1 MRFRPDILSRHAVP
15 ALLAAGRPMTLDWL
29 LDLFRETLA
38 EHGDAAVRRL
48 ARLTP
53 FELTQGLVRI
63 SDELALY
70 GLTIRLGPGTAQ
82 VLVQPPA
89 ESGSF
94 CRRIIGDWPVQPDAT
109 APQLEVAAALLH
121 NGPMTSQELM
131 QAFDKDCGYLL
142 GKLHGQGWVERV
154 TDAAGQGR
162 WAVTVA
168 MLNHFG
174 WSTAEEARTELR
186 HIS

>member
-1 MRFRPDILSRHAVP
+1 MRIRPDILSRHAVP

-29 LDLFRETLA
+29 LLVFRETLA

-63 SDELALY
+63 SDELAAY

-82 VLVQPPA
+82 VMVQPPA
-89 ESGSF
+89 ESGAF
-94 CRRIIGDWPVQPDAT
+94 CHRITGERPVPPEA
-109 APQLEVAAALLH
+109 AGPQLEIAAALLH
-121 NGPMTSQELM
+121 NGPMTAPELM
-131 QAFDKDCGYLL
+131 RAFDKDCGYLL
-142 GKLHGQGWVERV
+142 GKLQERGWVERV

-162 WAVTVA
+162 WRVTQG
-168 MLNHFG
+168 LLDHFG
-174 WSTAEEARTELR
+174 WHTAEEARTELR
-186 HIS
+186 RGA